1 MTPALLLGMAGFLT
15 NFDVTAVVIA
25 LPTVARELG
34 LDVAGYA
41 WVMDAYSLAFTACL
55 LFAGALADRYGR
67 RRALLVGNGIF
78 ALASLACGMAWDGPT
93 LLVARALQG
102 IGAAFIVT
110 GGFALIASVYVQARA
125 RTDAFAL
132 VGVMSGVAMAFGPT
146 MGGLVSSWI
155 GWRWIFLINLP
166 ACALV
171 AWGVPRLVAEAREAV
186 PRPLDPLGV
195 VLFTSALTALV
206 EALLHGR
213 TSTSHMVA
221 GLALSAFFLAA
232 FGIQQRSRDN
242 PILDPGIF
250 VQPAMIGIAILL
262 CAVSIG
268 YWAIL
273 VYLPL
278 FFAAAFDWSP
288 EVAGIALLTA
298 TLPMLFLPPLGGRL
312 VDRLGW
318 RLHFALALAILAAGN
333 ATIAIALISDGSA
346 PPLIPT
352 FCGIAAIGVGV
363 ALAHPQLSGAA
374 VSLVPPDLAGLASA
388 VTVVMRQ
395 AGFAVGIAVLGAVL
409 HNQESAIS
417 YIWLFSAAA
426 VASAAGLVAA
436 LVLLP
441 APAARVKKVARRM
454 ALEKLLP
461 QRKHDSQYNG
471 AQTAIP
477 LHLNALYRRC
487 SALPGSRFAGSFAEL
502 SVPRRFDFGTMLPAR
517 SACHIV
523 LRPRDRCRTKPQ
535 VVDEVLQRRYS
546 IKGCTLWRPSQFG
559 SKHSLVSPRRRPT

>member
-1 MTPALLLGMAGFLT
+1 MAQRRVERNQTIKRRKSTHASTMKDIHGDVNNWRWQKAAIQDTSSRAMTQPTNIADSDSGRSAQSMMPALLLGMAPFLA
-15 NFDVTAVVIA
+15 NFDVTAVAIA

-34 LDVAGYA
+34 FDVAGYA

-67 RRALLVGNGIF
+67 RRAMLVGNGIF
-78 ALASLACGMAWDGPT
+78 ALASLACGMTWDGPT
-93 LLVARALQG
+93 LLAARALQG

-132 VGVMSGVAMAFGPT
+132 LGVMSGVAMAFGPT
-146 MGGLVSSWI
+146 VGGLVSSWI

-186 PRPLDPLGV
+186 PRRLDMLGV

-213 TSTSHMVA
+213 TSTPHLVA
-221 GLALSAFFLAA
+221 GLALSAVFLAV
-232 FGIQQRSRDN
+232 FGMQQRSRAD

-250 VQPAMIGIAILL
+250 VQRAMIGIAILL

-278 FFAAAFDWSP
+278 FFAAAFDWSS

-333 ATIAIALISDGSA
+333 ATVVIALISDGSA
-346 PPLIPT
+346 PPLIPI
-352 FCGIAAIGVGV
+352 FCGIVAVGVGV

-388 VTVVMRQ
+388 VTVVVRQ
-395 AGFAVGIAVLGAVL
+395 AGFAVGIAALGALL
-409 HNQESAIS
+409 HTQGSAVS

-426 VASAAGLVAA
+426 MASAAGLLAA

-441 APAARVKKVARRM
+441 APTAASKK
-454 ALEKLLP
+454 
-461 QRKHDSQYNG
+461 
-471 AQTAIP
+471 
-477 LHLNALYRRC
+477 
-487 SALPGSRFAGSFAEL
+487 
-502 SVPRRFDFGTMLPAR
+502 
-517 SACHIV
+517 
-523 LRPRDRCRTKPQ
+523 
-535 VVDEVLQRRYS
+535 
-546 IKGCTLWRPSQFG
+546 
-559 SKHSLVSPRRRPT
+559 

>member
-1 MTPALLLGMAGFLT
+1 MSAAALSVNAVSRPAVNPWLVA
-15 NFDVTAVVIA
+15 TAVVI
-25 LPTVARELG
+25 PTFMEILDTTIATASMRYIAGG
-34 LDVAGYA
+34 LSAPMNDRD
-41 WVMDAYSLAFTACL
+41 WVMTSYLAANATILQMTGWLSARL
-55 LFAGALADRYGR
+55 GR
-67 RRALLVGNGIF
+67 RRYFLLSIAVFTAASVLCG
-78 ALASLACGMAWDGPT
+78 LATSLEQLILFRVIQGLAGGGLQPASQAILIDGVPPEKQGTAMTVFGVAGLTAPVIGPT
-93 LLVARALQG
+93 L
-102 IGAAFIVT
+102 
-110 GGFALIASVYVQARA
+110 GG
-125 RTDAFAL
+125 
-132 VGVMSGVAMAFGPT
+132 
-146 MGGLVSSWI
+146 WI
-155 GWRWIFLINLP
+155 TVNYSWRWIFLINLP

-213 TSTSHMVA
+213 ASTSHMVA
-221 GLALSAFFLAA
+221 GLALSAAFLTA
-232 FGIQQRSRDN
+232 FGMQQRNRAD

-262 CAVSIG
+262 CAVSVG
-268 YWAIL
+268 YWAVL

-278 FFAAAFDWSP
+278 FLAAAYGWSS

-298 TLPMLFLPPLGGRL
+298 TLPMLLLPPLGGRL
-312 VDRLGW
+312 ADRLGW

-346 PPLIPT
+346 PALIPA

-395 AGFAVGIAVLGAVL
+395 GGFAVGIAVLGAVL

-417 YIWLFSAAA
+417 YVWPFSVAT

-441 APAARVKKVARRM
+441 AASKK
-454 ALEKLLP
+454 
-461 QRKHDSQYNG
+461 
-471 AQTAIP
+471 
-477 LHLNALYRRC
+477 
-487 SALPGSRFAGSFAEL
+487 
-502 SVPRRFDFGTMLPAR
+502 
-517 SACHIV
+517 
-523 LRPRDRCRTKPQ
+523 
-535 VVDEVLQRRYS
+535 
-546 IKGCTLWRPSQFG
+546 
-559 SKHSLVSPRRRPT
+559 

>member
-1 MTPALLLGMAGFLT
+1 MMPALLLGMAGFLT

-67 RRALLVGNGIF
+67 RRSMLVGNCIF
-78 ALASLACGMAWDGPT
+78 ALASLACGMVWDGPT
-93 LLVARALQG
+93 LLVARVMQG

-171 AWGVPRLVAEAREAV
+171 AWGVPRLVAEAREAA

-213 TSTSHMVA
+213 TSTAHMAA
-221 GLALSAFFLAA
+221 GLVLSAVFLAA
-232 FGIQQRSRDN
+232 FGMQQRSRVD

-250 VQPAMIGIAILL
+250 AQPAMIGIAILL
-262 CAVSIG
+262 CAVSVG
-268 YWAIL
+268 YWAVL

-278 FFAAAFDWSP
+278 FLAAAYGWSS

-312 VDRLGW
+312 ADRLGW
-318 RLHFALALAILAAGN
+318 RLHFALALALLAAGN
-333 ATIAIALISDGSA
+333 ATIAIALISGGSA
-346 PPLIPT
+346 PPLIPA

-395 AGFAVGIAVLGAVL
+395 GGFAVGIAVLGAVL

-417 YIWLFSAAA
+417 YVWLFSAAA
-426 VASAAGLVAA
+426 VASAAGLAAA

-441 APAARVKKVARRM
+441 APAAASKK
-454 ALEKLLP
+454 
-461 QRKHDSQYNG
+461 
-471 AQTAIP
+471 
-477 LHLNALYRRC
+477 
-487 SALPGSRFAGSFAEL
+487 
-502 SVPRRFDFGTMLPAR
+502 
-517 SACHIV
+517 
-523 LRPRDRCRTKPQ
+523 
-535 VVDEVLQRRYS
+535 
-546 IKGCTLWRPSQFG
+546 
-559 SKHSLVSPRRRPT
+559 

>member
-1 MTPALLLGMAGFLT
+1 
-15 NFDVTAVVIA
+15 
-25 LPTVARELG
+25 
-34 LDVAGYA
+34 
-41 WVMDAYSLAFTACL
+41 
-55 LFAGALADRYGR
+55 
-67 RRALLVGNGIF
+67 
-78 ALASLACGMAWDGPT
+78 LACGLAWDGPT
-93 LLVARALQG
+93 LLVARVLQG

-171 AWGVPRLVAEAREAV
+171 AWGVPRLVAETREAV

-221 GLALSAFFLAA
+221 GLALSAVFLAA
-232 FGIQQRSRDN
+232 FGIQQRSRAN

-278 FFAAAFDWSP
+278 FFAAAL
-288 EVAGIALLTA
+288 EVAGIALLAA

-312 VDRLGW
+312 VGRLGW

-333 ATIAIALISDGSA
+333 AAIVIALILDASA

-388 VTVVMRQ
+388 MTVVMRQ
-395 AGFAVGIAVLGAVL
+395 GGFAVGIAVLGALL
-409 HNQESAIS
+409 HGKESAIS
-417 YIWLFSAAA
+417 YVWLFLAAA

-441 APAARVKKVARRM
+441 APASASKK
-454 ALEKLLP
+454 
-461 QRKHDSQYNG
+461 
-471 AQTAIP
+471 
-477 LHLNALYRRC
+477 
-487 SALPGSRFAGSFAEL
+487 
-502 SVPRRFDFGTMLPAR
+502 
-517 SACHIV
+517 
-523 LRPRDRCRTKPQ
+523 
-535 VVDEVLQRRYS
+535 
-546 IKGCTLWRPSQFG
+546 
-559 SKHSLVSPRRRPT
+559 

>member
-25 LPTVARELG
+25 LPTIARELG
-34 LDVAGYA
+34 LEIAGYA
-41 WVMDAYSLAFTACL
+41 WVINAYSLAFTACL

-67 RRALLVGNGIF
+67 RRALVVGNGIF

-93 LLVARALQG
+93 LLAARVLQG

-110 GGFALIASVYVQARA
+110 GGFALIAGVYVQARA

-166 ACALV
+166 VCALV

-195 VLFTSALTALV
+195 ILFATALTALV

-213 TSTSHMVA
+213 TSASHMVA
-221 GLALSAFFLAA
+221 GLALSAVFLTA
-232 FGIQQRSRDN
+232 FAYSRGRAN

-278 FFAAAFDWSP
+278 FFAAAFGWSS

-312 VDRLGW
+312 VGRLGW
-318 RLHFALALAILAAGN
+318 RMHFALALATLAAGN

-352 FCGIAAIGVGV
+352 FCGIAAIEVGV

-417 YIWLFSAAA
+417 YVWLFSAAA

-441 APAARVKKVARRM
+441 ASTAPSKK
-454 ALEKLLP
+454 
-461 QRKHDSQYNG
+461 
-471 AQTAIP
+471 
-477 LHLNALYRRC
+477 
-487 SALPGSRFAGSFAEL
+487 
-502 SVPRRFDFGTMLPAR
+502 
-517 SACHIV
+517 
-523 LRPRDRCRTKPQ
+523 
-535 VVDEVLQRRYS
+535 
-546 IKGCTLWRPSQFG
+546 
-559 SKHSLVSPRRRPT
+559 